1 MRSAD
6 STPALAESLAD
17 CLLPGEVLDAL
28 SGQVSA
34 GTDRVARADVVT
46 GIVREMVE
54 TVAWRYAEHADA
66 EELAS
71 LHRLLAEAEAHRD
84 RMRSGPCSRDRPAST
99 GWR

>member
-6 STPALAESLAD
+6 GTPALAESLAD

-28 SGQVSA
+28 SGQGSA
-34 GTDRVARADVVT
+34 GTDRVARANVVT
-46 GIVREMVE
+46 GIVRELVE
-54 TVAWRYAEHADA
+54 TVGWRYAEHADA

-84 RMRSGPCSRDRPAST
+84 RMQSNPCRRDRSAPT